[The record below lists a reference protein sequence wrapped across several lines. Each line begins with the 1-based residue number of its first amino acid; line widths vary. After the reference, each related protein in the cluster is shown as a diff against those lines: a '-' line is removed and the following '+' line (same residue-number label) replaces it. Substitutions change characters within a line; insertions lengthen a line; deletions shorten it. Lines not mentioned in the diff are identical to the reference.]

1 MSVVKVLSAEAVEQ
15 LFTIPMAIEAVE
27 RAYREKHSG
36 QGDAWPMVFHEF
48 DPGHADLDIK
58 SGHLGGA
65 GVYGLK
71 VVSWFGDNP
80 GKGLPALYGTSLLFD
95 LSTGAPKALLNA
107 GPITHYRTG
116 AAAAIGV
123 KHLAQQDAKELLMVG
138 CGELAPYLIAAA
150 LFAKPDI
157 EQVTLI
163 NPRHTACA
171 AERLPKIAR
180 KVGQLLVRSGSA
192 LSAEIYASEHLE
204 AAVRR
209 HRIILT
215 ATPSYEPMI
224 EAAWVQPGTHFS
236 CIGADMAGK
245 QEISSELFRT
255 ARVFG
260 DDERQCLT
268 VGECEIPHKEGI
280 LSGLHGEIGAVM
292 AGAVPGRTAPEDITI
307 FDSTGI
313 ALQDLASATDVL
325 AAAVRERV
333 GTDVEL

>member
-1 MSVVKVLSAEAVEQ
+1 MSVIKVLSAEDVEQ

-27 RAYREKHSG
+27 RAYLEKHSG
-36 QGDAWPMVFHEF
+36 QGGAWPMVFHEF

-80 GKGLPALYGTSLLFD
+80 GKGLPALFGTSLVFD
-95 LSTGAPKALLNA
+95 LATGAPKALVNA

-116 AAAAIGV
+116 AAAAIGA
-123 KHLAQQDAKELLMVG
+123 KYLARQDAKELLMVG
-138 CGELAPYLIAAA
+138 CGALAPYLIAAT
-150 LFAKPDI
+150 LFVRPDI
-157 EQVTLI
+157 EQVTLV
-163 NPRHTACA
+163 NPHHAASA
-171 AERLPKIAR
+171 AERKPAIAQ
-180 KVGQLLVRSGSA
+180 KVEQLLARSGST
-192 LSAEIYASEHLE
+192 LSADICAGEGLE
-204 AAVRR
+204 AAVRS
-209 HRIILT
+209 HRIIIT
-215 ATPSYEPMI
+215 ATPAYQPMI

-236 CIGADMAGK
+236 CIGSDMQGK
-245 QEISSELFRT
+245 QEISSELFRS

-260 DDERQCLT
+260 DDEGQCLS

-280 LSGLHGEIGAVM
+280 LSGLHGEIGGVM

-313 ALQDLASATDVL
+313 ALQDLASAADVL
-325 AAAVRERV
+325 EAAVREHI
-333 GTDVEL
+333 GSEVEL